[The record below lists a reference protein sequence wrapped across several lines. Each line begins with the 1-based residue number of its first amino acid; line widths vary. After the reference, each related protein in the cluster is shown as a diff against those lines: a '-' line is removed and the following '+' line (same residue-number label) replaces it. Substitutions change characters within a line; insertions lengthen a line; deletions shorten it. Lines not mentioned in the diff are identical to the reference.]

1 MKRQSTTVSIL
12 LPCRDADPALLK
24 RAVDSVLAQTFA
36 DFELLIVD
44 DGSRERFRE
53 PLRAQAGRDGRIRLL
68 RQEPSG
74 VSAARNHG
82 IREAA
87 GEYITLLD
95 ADDTVSPA
103 FLEEAVDAIRK
114 LNADFVIGGTC
125 YIREGQDAPKDC
137 GTGGPDPAKA
147 GADSGAA
154 GQRPALPDYVTN
166 AVELTPERLPQTR
179 AECIGEPYRFD
190 DEAYINRGIAARLV
204 RRDLLTEE
212 FLFPEKLRIAEDASW
227 NLALVN
233 QFHGYY
239 VPSLWYYYW
248 ENGKSVSNRYNP
260 HVIRDMEDHL
270 AVIRGQLDLSND
282 PEYRAYMD
290 LMMDD
295 LRYIHL
301 CMIGNP
307 RWKAKA
313 VQRGQGNAAQGRKAY
328 ALQRRKVLSH
338 LYNDLPWREIGE
350 KRYARLTSARNRW
363 KAELYRLRLL
373 FMFWSL
379 RNR

>member
-1 MKRQSTTVSIL
+1 MKRQGTTVSIL

-147 GADSGAA
+147 GADSGAVV
-154 GQRPALPDYVTN
+154 RPEGDCVGDGGG
-166 AVELTPERLPQTR
+166 PE
-179 AECIGEPYRFD
+179 
-190 DEAYINRGIAARLV
+190 
-204 RRDLLTEE
+204 
-212 FLFPEKLRIAEDASW
+212 
-227 NLALVN
+227 
-233 QFHGYY
+233 
-239 VPSLWYYYW
+239 
-248 ENGKSVSNRYNP
+248 
-260 HVIRDMEDHL
+260 
-270 AVIRGQLDLSND
+270 
-282 PEYRAYMD
+282 
-290 LMMDD
+290 
-295 LRYIHL
+295 
-301 CMIGNP
+301 
-307 RWKAKA
+307 
-313 VQRGQGNAAQGRKAY
+313 
-328 ALQRRKVLSH
+328 
-338 LYNDLPWREIGE
+338 
-350 KRYARLTSARNRW
+350 
-363 KAELYRLRLL
+363 
-373 FMFWSL
+373 
-379 RNR
+379 